1 MKRTLVDKAK
11 SILEGIEI
19 GFFDTA
25 KYWDEDNYDE
35 YYRYFS
41 HPDIEVRKYSLL
53 IFAAGLGNW
62 VIGSSII
69 FRPNKDQKKEKS
81 YNSSKDRTYNF
92 EDYVRAFIDN
102 RDAIKQEF
110 PILYNAI
117 ISYLIQLD
125 NTEQLN
131 FVEMQL
137 YLVLRQVLTDSGL
150 KEHKYNFNDLL
161 REVGLPTFFKD

>member
-41 HPDIEVRKYSLL
+41 HSDIEVRKYSLL

-69 FRPNKDQKKEKS
+69 FRPIKDQKKK
-81 YNSSKDRTYNF
+81 
-92 EDYVRAFIDN
+92 RATIHLKTGL
-102 RDAIKQEF
+102 I
-110 PILYNAI
+110 ILKIMLERLSI
-117 ISYLIQLD
+117 I
-125 NTEQLN
+125 
-131 FVEMQL
+131 EMQL
-137 YLVLRQVLTDSGL
+137 NKSSQFYTMQ
-150 KEHKYNFNDLL
+150 
-161 REVGLPTFFKD
+161 